1 MMNRACLIGRLTK
14 ELELRKTNTNM
25 SVCSFTLAV
34 QSKMKNDKGEYT
46 ADFIPCTAW
55 SKTAEF
61 MTKYLHKGSL
71 ISVEGRIKTSS
82 YDTPD
87 GKRFRVDVIAEDVQ
101 SLEPKKNDDVV
112 RGSVNGGSFEL
123 DYEPE
128 PELKIAP
135 NDLPFY

>member
-1 MMNRACLIGRLTK
+1 MMNRVCLVGRITK
-14 ELELRKTNTNM
+14 ELELRKTNNNM

-34 QSKMKNDKGEYT
+34 QSKTKNDKGEYM

-55 SKTAEF
+55 NKTAEF
-61 MTKYLHKGSL
+61 MTTYLHKGSL

-87 GKRFRVDVIAEDVQ
+87 GKRYRTDVIAEDVQ
-101 SLEPKKNDDVV
+101 SLESKKNDDVV
-112 RGSVNGGSFEL
+112 KGSVNGGSFEL
-123 DYEPE
+123 DYEPQQN
-128 PELKIAP
+128 LKIAP

>member
-1 MMNRACLIGRLTK
+1 MNSVCLIGRITK
-14 ELELRKTNTNM
+14 ELELRKTNNNM

-34 QSKMKNDKGEYT
+34 QSKRKNDKGEYI

-55 SKTAEF
+55 LKTAEF
-61 MTKYLHKGSL
+61 MTTYLHKGSL
-71 ISVEGRIKTSS
+71 ISVEGRIQTSS
-82 YDTPD
+82 FDTPD
-87 GKRFRVDVIAEDVQ
+87 GKRFRMDVIAEDVQ
-101 SLEPKKNDDVV
+101 SLESKKNDDVV

-128 PELKIAP
+128 PNLKVAP